1 MAQTDDYDSHND
13 SAWFRDQLRQ
23 RDRLIA
29 ELTSEL
35 DKSADLIRR
44 FNEYIHATRKK
55 LGEFEMELTD
65 LDLETTLGDEDW
77 KLVADWNKHGHGLTA
92 LLVGVFTA
100 SMVKESVNFT
110 VHLIRSIAYRSQ
122 CRVCLEGLRKELTAI
137 PQHHCYQ
144 HHAGRDGAASKCSW
158 CGNAAHGTG

>member
-1 MAQTDDYDSHND
+1 MAQTDDYDSHDD

-44 FNEYIHATRKK
+44 FNEYIHATGKS
-55 LGEFEMELTD
+55 GEFEMELTD

-77 KLVADWNKHGHGLTA
+77 KLVDGWNKVA
-92 LLVGVFTA
+92 V
-100 SMVKESVNFT
+100 
-110 VHLIRSIAYRSQ
+110 
-122 CRVCLEGLRKELTAI
+122 
-137 PQHHCYQ
+137 
-144 HHAGRDGAASKCSW
+144 D
-158 CGNAAHGTG
+158 

>member
-1 MAQTDDYDSHND
+1 MVQTDVDSHDD

-65 LDLETTLGDEDW
+65 LDLETTRGDEDW
-77 KLVADWNKHGHGLTA
+77 KLVDDWNKLAT
-92 LLVGVFTA
+92 
-100 SMVKESVNFT
+100 
-110 VHLIRSIAYRSQ
+110 
-122 CRVCLEGLRKELTAI
+122 
-137 PQHHCYQ
+137 
-144 HHAGRDGAASKCSW
+144 D
-158 CGNAAHGTG
+158 

>member
-44 FNEYIHATRKK
+44 FNEYIRNATRKK
-55 LGEFEMELTD
+55 LREFEMELTD

-77 KLVADWNKHGHGLTA
+77 KLVDDWNKLAT
-92 LLVGVFTA
+92 
-100 SMVKESVNFT
+100 
-110 VHLIRSIAYRSQ
+110 
-122 CRVCLEGLRKELTAI
+122 
-137 PQHHCYQ
+137 
-144 HHAGRDGAASKCSW
+144 D
-158 CGNAAHGTG
+158 

>member
-1 MAQTDDYDSHND
+1 MAQTDDYDSHDD

-55 LGEFEMELTD
+55 LGELEMELTD
-65 LDLETTLGDEDW
+65 QGILGW
-77 KLVADWNKHGHGLTA
+77 
-92 LLVGVFTA
+92 
-100 SMVKESVNFT
+100 
-110 VHLIRSIAYRSQ
+110 
-122 CRVCLEGLRKELTAI
+122 
-137 PQHHCYQ
+137 
-144 HHAGRDGAASKCSW
+144 
-158 CGNAAHGTG
+158 

>member
-1 MAQTDDYDSHND
+1 MAQTDDYDSHDD

-77 KLVADWNKHGHGLTA
+77 KLVADWNKVAT
-92 LLVGVFTA
+92 
-100 SMVKESVNFT
+100 
-110 VHLIRSIAYRSQ
+110 
-122 CRVCLEGLRKELTAI
+122 
-137 PQHHCYQ
+137 
-144 HHAGRDGAASKCSW
+144 D
-158 CGNAAHGTG
+158 

>member
-1 MAQTDDYDSHND
+1 MAQTDDYDSHDD

-44 FNEYIHATRKK
+44 FNEYIHNATPKK

-77 KLVADWNKHGHGLTA
+77 KLVDDWNKLAT
-92 LLVGVFTA
+92 
-100 SMVKESVNFT
+100 
-110 VHLIRSIAYRSQ
+110 
-122 CRVCLEGLRKELTAI
+122 
-137 PQHHCYQ
+137 
-144 HHAGRDGAASKCSW
+144 D
-158 CGNAAHGTG
+158 